1 MRFGSP
7 WIFWLLTLVP
17 VLGGFFLWA
26 VGRKRRALESFAG
39 ATLLPK
45 LTHDVSWRR
54 QYAKYVLATGG
65 IFFLILALTG
75 PRFGT
80 RLAMAERRGVDVVVA
95 LDVSRSMRAQDV
107 VPSRLQRAKYQIGE
121 LLDGL
126 HGDRVALII
135 FAGQAFVQ
143 CPLTLDYGAV
153 RMFMDI
159 VGTDAISVQG
169 TAIGDALD
177 LAITSFDEEERQH
190 RAVVLFTDGEDHL
203 GDPLA
208 AAERAA
214 EAGVR
219 VFAVGVG
226 TPDGELIP
234 GDVVGEA
241 AGPGNSTAGAFH
253 KDSRGHYVKTRLDE
267 ETLRRIALTTE
278 GDYFRSS
285 LSGGEIVAIA
295 EQLAQM
301 DQRQFGTT
309 RFTQYEE
316 RYQIPLL
323 LAVICFAMEAALAD
337 RRRSQGEWRGRFA

>member
-7 WIFWLLTLVP
+7 WIFWLLPLVP

-26 VGRKRRALESFAG
+26 VGRKRRALESFVG
-39 ATLLPK
+39 STLLPK
-45 LTHDVSWRR
+45 LAHDVSWRR

-75 PRFGT
+75 PQFGT

-126 HGDRVALII
+126 QGDRVALII

-159 VGTDAISVQG
+159 VGTEAISVQG

-208 AAERAA
+208 VAERAA

-234 GDVVGEA
+234 GDA
-241 AGPGNSTAGAFH
+241 AGEGANSTAGAFH
-253 KDSRGHYVKTRLDE
+253 KDSRGQYVKSRLDE

-285 LSGGEIVAIA
+285 LGGGEIGAIA

-301 DQRQFGTT
+301 DQRQFGAT
-309 RFTQYEE
+309 RFAQYEE